1 MKNIIYGLIILL
13 SSFTTNSQA
22 QSIEQNAHKKVKH
35 IYLTFDDGPLN
46 GSRRINDAV
55 LAEKLP
61 IFVMLVG
68 EHALARPKD
77 VKLYKENKFIGVGNH
92 SYSHA
97 NNHYKLYYST
107 PKGVL
112 NDFIRNKDTLALD
125 NKIGRLPG
133 RNMWRIKGRSKND
146 VSSGIAAADLLAK
159 NGFSLFG
166 WDLEWAHDP
175 HTGKPIGTAEDI
187 FKEIEKKLNNDKT
200 FTKSHIVLLS
210 HDEMFRYQYEESELK
225 KLIDLL
231 KSKDG
236 YKISQLKDYP

>member
-1 MKNIIYGLIILL
+1 MKNIIYSLIILL
-13 SSFTTNSQA
+13 SSCAANNQA
-22 QSIEQNAHKKVKH
+22 QSTDQSTHKNIKH

-55 LAEKLP
+55 LAEELP

-77 VKLYKENKFIGVGNH
+77 VRLYKENKFIGVGNH

-97 NNHYKLYYST
+97 NDHYKLYYSN

-112 NDFIRNKDTLALD
+112 KDFIKNKNALKLD

-133 RNMWRIKGRSKND
+133 RNMWRINGRSRND
-146 VSSGIAAADLLAK
+146 VSSGIEAADLLVK

-175 HTGKPIGTAEDI
+175 HTGDPIGTAEDI
-187 FKEIEKKLNNDKT
+187 FKKIEKKLNDNKT

-210 HDEMFRYQYEESELK
+210 HDEMFRYKYEESELK
-225 KLIDLL
+225 KLIELL
-231 KSKDG
+231 KNRGG
-236 YKISQLKDYP
+236 YKISRLENYP

>member
-146 VSSGIAAADLLAK
+146 VSSGIAA
-159 NGFSLFG
+159 
-166 WDLEWAHDP
+166 
-175 HTGKPIGTAEDI
+175 
-187 FKEIEKKLNNDKT
+187 LNNDKT

>member
-77 VKLYKENKFIGVGNH
+77 VKLYKENEFIGVGNH

-133 RNMWRIKGRSKND
+133 RNMWRIKGRNKND

-166 WDLEWAHDP
+166 WDLEWAHDH

-200 FTKSHIVLLS
+200 FTKSHIVLLTTS
-210 HDEMFRYQYEESELK
+210 SLDTPHIPTGQSSYF
-225 KLIDLL
+225 IV
-231 KSKDG
+231 
-236 YKISQLKDYP
+236 